1 MVDDEAFE
9 LLLVTGMS
17 GAGRSTA
24 ARALE
29 DLGWFVVDNLPPALL
44 PQAVDEVKSDQE
56 LERLAVVV
64 DARGGTMFDDLDESL
79 AGIRAQGVDL
89 RVLFLEAG
97 DNELVRRFE
106 SSRRPHPLQ
115 GSGGILDGLVRER
128 ALLGDMR
135 SRADLVI
142 DTSSLNVHDL
152 RRKIDA
158 AFGGDERVALRATVM
173 SFGFKYG
180 IPVDAD
186 IVCDVR
192 FLPNPY
198 WVPELRDL
206 TGLDPAV
213 SDALVLRR
221 PEAGGGRSQTG
232 NVSPALPER
241 RSAAHRPGSTRR
253 RTRKSGPSNT
263 SKSVPARTSRPS
275 PAQPA
280 TRPRLAGRAGE
291 FKGGTAFTTRNHLA
305 AACVALEKWRG
316 VQQVVT
322 LHLVHLD
329 EGVACAFRIQI
340 LGRSDLPLALDA
352 RDARIAEPCSERG
365 RDLFAS
371 RLAARTRIP
380 AAQQDHA
387 IVPGR
392 ARRGRIHRLERR
404 RQIPDAVLG

>member
-1 MVDDEAFE
+1 VSLAWRAEVDRVRVWKASDVPASPEGTVTDDAFE

-56 LERLAVVV
+56 SERLAVVV
-64 DARGGTMFDDLDESL
+64 DARGGTMFEDLDESL

-213 SDALVLRR
+213 SDYV
-221 PEAGGGRSQTG
+221 TD
-232 NVSPALPER
+232 PA
-241 RSAAHRPGSTRR
+241 
-253 RTRKSGPSNT
+253 
-263 SKSVPARTSRPS
+263 
-275 PAQPA
+275 
-280 TRPRLAGRAGE
+280 
-291 FKGGTAFTTRNHLA
+291 
-305 AACVALEKWRG
+305 
-316 VQQVVT
+316 
-322 LHLVHLD
+322 
-329 EGVACAFRIQI
+329 
-340 LGRSDLPLALDA
+340 DA
-352 RDARIAEPCSERG
+352 RDFLDRQAAILDLVSDGYLREGKRYVTVAIGCTGGKHRSVAMAEN
-365 RDLFAS
+365 
-371 RLAARTRIP
+371 LAARLVKVGVEVLVVHR
-380 AAQQDHA
+380 DL
-387 IVPGR
+387 GR
-392 ARRGRIHRLERR
+392 E
-404 RQIPDAVLG
+404 

>member
-1 MVDDEAFE
+1 MTDDAFE

-56 LERLAVVV
+56 SERLAVVV
-64 DARGGTMFDDLDESL
+64 DARGGTMFEDLDESL

-213 SDALVLRR
+213 SDYV
-221 PEAGGGRSQTG
+221 TD
-232 NVSPALPER
+232 PA
-241 RSAAHRPGSTRR
+241 
-253 RTRKSGPSNT
+253 
-263 SKSVPARTSRPS
+263 
-275 PAQPA
+275 
-280 TRPRLAGRAGE
+280 
-291 FKGGTAFTTRNHLA
+291 
-305 AACVALEKWRG
+305 
-316 VQQVVT
+316 
-322 LHLVHLD
+322 
-329 EGVACAFRIQI
+329 
-340 LGRSDLPLALDA
+340 DA
-352 RDARIAEPCSERG
+352 RDFLDRQAAILDLVSDGYLREGKRYVTVAIGCTGGKHRSVAMAEN
-365 RDLFAS
+365 
-371 RLAARTRIP
+371 LAARLVKVGVEVLVVHR
-380 AAQQDHA
+380 DL
-387 IVPGR
+387 GR
-392 ARRGRIHRLERR
+392 E
-404 RQIPDAVLG
+404 